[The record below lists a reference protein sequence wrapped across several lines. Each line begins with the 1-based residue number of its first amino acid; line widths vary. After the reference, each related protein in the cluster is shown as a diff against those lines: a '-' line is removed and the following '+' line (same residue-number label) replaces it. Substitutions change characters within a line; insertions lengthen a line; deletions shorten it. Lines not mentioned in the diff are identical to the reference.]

1 LPEVSWLFF
10 NGETSNGPGPAAKIR
25 TLKIRAL
32 RIIAKIL
39 AVAAAVSAAFACST
53 GISEEADFLTRL
65 HSLSED
71 KGVTFTGEYTG
82 EILSNL
88 SGGIKEGTIYEGLL
102 KLTLQLDLKKI
113 VGWEGASIFASAL
126 YPHGNGLS
134 KDYTGDF
141 NILSSIDAHDSVR
154 LFELWFQQKLFGD
167 KMSIRIG
174 QMSADLEF
182 YQSVWANIF
191 INSCYG
197 TFPTISMGTN
207 LPIYPFG
214 GLGARIDY
222 YPTPNTFVRTAVF
235 DSNPGD
241 QATNDQ
247 HGTRFHLSPSAGVI
261 VIAETGY
268 MVTPSSAN
276 KGRQESYTI
285 GAYYDSREFTGSF
298 VDPAH
303 HSNGGFYAIVD
314 RLLYRKTPYLNE
326 QSSLMGLGGFASF
339 SYAPPDGNQVSF
351 YADCGLNYNGLFP
364 GRDSDVLGLALS
376 YTKISSDYLVNDIP
390 VHSGHETVLEATYRW
405 VVNKR
410 IYIQPDFQYILDP
423 GAFRHRP
430 NAVVA
435 GVRYDVTF

>member
-1 LPEVSWLFF
+1 M
-10 NGETSNGPGPAAKIR
+10 
-25 TLKIRAL
+25 RAS
-32 RIIAKIL
+32 RIIAKFL
-39 AVAAAVSAAFACST
+39 SAVAAVSVAFACSAGT
-53 GISEEADFLTRL
+53 AKDADLLTQAHSWSEE
-65 HSLSED
+65 
-71 KGVTFTGEYTG
+71 KGITFTGEYTG

-113 VGWEGASIFASAL
+113 GWEGASIFASAL

-141 NILSSIDAHDSVR
+141 NILSSIDAYDSVR

-182 YQSVWANIF
+182 YQSIWANIF
-191 INSCYG
+191 VNSCYG
-197 TFPTISMGTN
+197 PFPTISMGTN

-214 GLGARIDY
+214 GLGTRIDY

-268 MVTPSSAN
+268 QVTPSSAN

-303 HSNGGFYAIVD
+303 HSN
-314 RLLYRKTPYLNE
+314 
-326 QSSLMGLGGFASF
+326 
-339 SYAPPDGNQVSF
+339 
-351 YADCGLNYNGLFP
+351 
-364 GRDSDVLGLALS
+364 
-376 YTKISSDYLVNDIP
+376 
-390 VHSGHETVLEATYRW
+390 
-405 VVNKR
+405 
-410 IYIQPDFQYILDP
+410 
-423 GAFRHRP
+423 
-430 NAVVA
+430 
-435 GVRYDVTF
+435 